1 MGLLD
6 SVLGSVLNAQ
16 QGAGPAAQGGLA
28 DVLGGLLGQAQGG
41 AQPGEPGGLG
51 ALLPVLIGLVS
62 NNGQAGGLGGLAEKF
77 NQAGLGD
84 VWAHGSEPART
95 LDHRRS
101 ARVGAWRRPDESA
114 ATRLGMS
121 ETDAA
126 GQLAQGL
133 PDLIDRLTP
142 QGEAPEGGFGNA
154 GDLFGML
161 GGMLKNRAN
170 DRRRWGVPIYIKNGR
185 RASL

>member
-51 ALLPVLIGLVS
+51 ALLPVLIGLVAGATCFVFSTSVKSS

-84 VWAHGSEPART
+84 VLGSWIGTGPNAPIT
-95 LDHRRS
+95 GDQLGSVLGGDLMNQL
-101 ARVGAWRRPDESA
+101 

-121 ETDAA
+121 EADAA

-161 GGMLKNRAN
+161 GGMLQK
-170 DRRRWGVPIYIKNGR
+170 
-185 RASL
+185 

>member
-62 NNGQAGGLGGLAEKF
+62 NNGQTGGLGGLAEKF

-84 VWAHGSEPART
+84 VLGSWIGTGPNAPIT
-95 LDHRRS
+95 GDQLGSVLGGDLMNQL
-101 ARVGAWRRPDESA
+101 

-121 ETDAA
+121 EA

-161 GGMLKNRAN
+161 GGMLQK
-170 DRRRWGVPIYIKNGR
+170 
-185 RASL
+185 

>member
-62 NNGQAGGLGGLAEKF
+62 NNGQTGGLGGLLLQLGGQSGHLLLERFAVVF
-77 NQAGLGD
+77 DLGCADVTAGGED
-84 VWAHGSEPART
+84 VA
-95 LDHRRS
+95 
-101 ARVGAWRRPDESA
+101 VV
-114 ATRLGMS
+114 
-121 ETDAA
+121 
-126 GQLAQGL
+126 
-133 PDLIDRLTP
+133 PDLI
-142 QGEAPEGGFGNA
+142 
-154 GDLFGML
+154 
-161 GGMLKNRAN
+161 NR
-170 DRRRWGVPIYIKNGR
+170 G
-185 RASL
+185 

>member
-84 VWAHGSEPART
+84 VLGSWIGTGPNAPIT
-95 LDHRRS
+95 GDQLGSVLGGDLMNQL
-101 ARVGAWRRPDESA
+101 

-154 GDLFGML
+154 DDLFGML
-161 GGMLKNRAN
+161 GGMLQK
-170 DRRRWGVPIYIKNGR
+170 
-185 RASL
+185 

>member
-62 NNGQAGGLGGLAEKF
+62 NNGQTGGLGGLAEKF

-84 VWAHGSEPART
+84 VLGSWIGTGPNAPIT
-95 LDHRRS
+95 GDQLGSVLGGDLMNQL
-101 ARVGAWRRPDESA
+101 

-121 ETDAA
+121 EADAA

-154 GDLFGML
+154 CDLFGML
-161 GGMLKNRAN
+161 GGMLQK
-170 DRRRWGVPIYIKNGR
+170 
-185 RASL
+185 

>member
-62 NNGQAGGLGGLAEKF
+62 NNGQTGGLGGLAEKF

-84 VWAHGSEPART
+84 VLGSWIGTGPNAPIT
-95 LDHRRS
+95 GDQLGSVLGGDLMNQL
-101 ARVGAWRRPDESA
+101 

-121 ETDAA
+121 EADAA

-161 GGMLKNRAN
+161 GGMLQK
-170 DRRRWGVPIYIKNGR
+170 
-185 RASL
+185 